1 MAVARFSPTEL
12 DVTVHENRFLVTGKA
27 HKAKGGSLT
36 AKRAAAGAGFPDAVR
51 GAESGTPFQGIGF
64 GRARLRQLCSY
75 GTL

>member
-12 DVTVHENRFLVTGKA
+12 DVTVRENRFLVTGKA

-51 GAESGTPFQGIGF
+51 GAESGPLAGNRGGVHRSMTGF
-64 GRARLRQLCSY
+64 PGS
-75 GTL
+75 G

>member
-36 AKRAAAGAGFPDAVR
+36 AKRAAAGAGFPMR
-51 GAESGTPFQGIGF
+51 YAEPSPGRWQGTAAEYIGP
-64 GRARLRQLCSY
+64 
-75 GTL
+75 